1 MSAVFWLNNTDEC
14 SKKANTGQRVRWKKP
29 VIIAFTTKLRQE
41 TNAAQATLLYK
52 LKPLN
57 LLHVF
62 RINVSPG
69 LQQQA
74 AAVKVA
80 VQRCPVQGSVMAG
93 RIVSGRGRQ
102 RKAASSI
109 GTGRLPAVEQCDA
122 VRMHDGV
129 AVQQRH
135 VSVLRSVEYVGLAEH
150 VGCGGG
156 LQVETEVSEI
166 EHWQGERS

>member
-1 MSAVFWLNNTDEC
+1 
-14 SKKANTGQRVRWKKP
+14 
-29 VIIAFTTKLRQE
+29 
-41 TNAAQATLLYK
+41 
-52 LKPLN
+52 
-57 LLHVF
+57 
-62 RINVSPG
+62 
-69 LQQQA
+69 
-74 AAVKVA
+74 
-80 VQRCPVQGSVMAG
+80 MAG

-122 VRMHDGV
+122 VRIHDGV

-166 EHWQGERS
+166 EHWQGERSCKGGGGEARKWRRGTPAAHVKVWKMKKREVAHFLPASPLTPQQRQSSQHYYAHLHFSAIAGTHTPYYALSQAVAVGCKRTAPQKA

>member
-69 LQQQA
+69 
-74 AAVKVA
+74 
-80 VQRCPVQGSVMAG
+80 MAWHFIWRNG
-93 RIVSGRGRQ
+93 V
-102 RKAASSI
+102 
-109 GTGRLPAVEQCDA
+109 
-122 VRMHDGV
+122 DGPISY
-129 AVQQRH
+129 Q
-135 VSVLRSVEYVGLAEH
+135 
-150 VGCGGG
+150 
-156 LQVETEVSEI
+156 T
-166 EHWQGERS
+166 